1 MKSLQQTISEVRLVK
16 DIPGRLHVGG
26 TYSNKLLIFDI
37 DDTLLITDTKVFVT
51 KGGRIVRTLSS
62 AEFNDDVL
70 RPGERYDY
78 SDFSSLKTMKRGIFT
93 PYIKTLRREYAKG
106 THICILTARQITD
119 KIKQFFLDAGI
130 DIKDELI
137 IAVND
142 PKQPYTG
149 NVAQRK
155 SQAISSLIEKGEYD
169 TIVFFDDNK
178 ENLRQAETVCK
189 ALGVKLVP
197 VHVIPTPL
205 RESVD
210 INEGLMLDG
219 ETISAAMIIWGVLCS
234 LGTMGLAVT
243 GRLINSMIKTIIGK
257 REGNKRNVEMLKLK
271 DLVKDIDMSD
281 DDLAKKIMNTPGEW
295 SSLEIMELLQH
306 IKNKMTPEQADEYE
320 KLMNTIIN
328 KKSILKGL

>member
-1 MKSLQQTISEVRLVK
+1 MKSLQQTINEVRLIK
-16 DIPGRLHVGG
+16 DVPGRLHVGG

-51 KGGRIVRTLSS
+51 KGGRIIKALSS
-62 AEFNDDVL
+62 AEFNDYIL

-78 SDFSSLKTMKRGIFT
+78 SDFLSLKTMKRGVFT

-106 THICILTARQITD
+106 THICILTARNITD

-149 NVAQRK
+149 NIAQKK
-155 SQAISSLIEKGEYD
+155 SQAISSLIEKGGYE

-210 INEGLMLDG
+210 INEGIMLDG
-219 ETISAAMIIWGVLCS
+219 ETISTAMIVWGVLCS

-271 DLVKDIDMSD
+271 NLVKDIDMSD
-281 DDLAKKIMNTPGEW
+281 DALAQKIMNTPGEW

-306 IKNKMTPEQADEYE
+306 MKNKMTPEQADEYE
-320 KLMNTIIN
+320 KLMNKIIN

>member
-1 MKSLQQTISEVRLVK
+1 MKSLKQSINEVRLIK
-16 DIPGRLHVGG
+16 DVPGRLHVGG

-78 SDFSSLKTMKRGIFT
+78 SDFLSLKTMKRGVFT

-106 THICILTARQITD
+106 THICILTARNITD

-155 SQAISSLIEKGEYD
+155 SQAISSLIEKGEYE

-219 ETISAAMIIWGVLCS
+219 ETISTAMIVWGVLCS

-243 GRLINSMIKTIIGK
+243 GRLINSMIKTIVGK
-257 REGNKRNVEMLKLK
+257 REGNKRNIEMLKLK

-281 DDLAKKIMNTPGEW
+281 DELAKKIMNTPGEW

>member
-16 DIPGRLHVGG
+16 DVPGRLHVGG

-78 SDFSSLKTMKRGIFT
+78 SDFLSLKTMKRGVFT

-106 THICILTARQITD
+106 THICILTARNITD

-189 ALGVKLVP
+189 ALGVKMIP
-197 VHVIPTPL
+197 VHVVPTPL

-219 ETISAAMIIWGVLCS
+219 ETISTAMIVWGVLCS

-243 GRLINSMIKTIIGK
+243 GRLINSMIKTIVGK
-257 REGNKRNVEMLKLK
+257 REGNKRNIEMLKLK

>member
-16 DIPGRLHVGG
+16 DVPGRLHVGG

-78 SDFSSLKTMKRGIFT
+78 SDFSSLKTMKRGVFT
-93 PYIKTLRREYAKG
+93 PYMKTLRREYTRG

-219 ETISAAMIIWGVLCS
+219 ETISAAMIVWGVLCS

-320 KLMNTIIN
+320 KLMNKIIN

>member
-219 ETISAAMIIWGVLCS
+219 ETISAAMIVWGVLCS

-257 REGNKRNVEMLKLK
+257 REGNKRNIEMLKLK

>member
-1 MKSLQQTISEVRLVK
+1 MKSLNNYINEVRLIK
-16 DIPGRLHVGG
+16 DVPGRLHVGG

-78 SDFSSLKTMKRGIFT
+78 SDFLSLKTMKRGVFT

-106 THICILTARQITD
+106 THICILTARNITD

-149 NVAQRK
+149 NVAQKK
-155 SQAISSLIEKGEYD
+155 SQAIKSLVEKGGYE
-169 TIVFFDDNK
+169 TIVFFDDNQ

-189 ALGVKLVP
+189 ALGVKIVT
-197 VHVIPTPL
+197 VHVVPTPL
-205 RESVD
+205 KESVD

-219 ETISAAMIIWGVLCS
+219 ETISTAMIVWGVLCS

-243 GRLINSMIKTIIGK
+243 GRLINSMISSIIGK
-257 REGNKRNVEMLKLK
+257 REGMIRNKEMLKLK
-271 DLVKDIDMSD
+271 DFVKDIDMSD
-281 DDLAKKIMNTPGEW
+281 DELAKKIMNTPGEW

-306 IKNKMTPEQADEYE
+306 MKDKMTPEQANEYE
-320 KLMNTIIN
+320 KLMNKIIN